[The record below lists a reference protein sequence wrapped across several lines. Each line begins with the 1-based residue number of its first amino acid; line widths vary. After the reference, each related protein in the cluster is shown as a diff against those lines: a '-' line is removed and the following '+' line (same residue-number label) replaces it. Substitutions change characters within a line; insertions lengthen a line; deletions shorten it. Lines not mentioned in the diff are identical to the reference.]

1 MIARPWIQTG
11 AVVLAALFS
20 SCGRDLEDK
29 APSAGVSRDRESGVA
44 SPGARAIEEPVE
56 RGRIRRIQIGNLYQ
70 LREEGRVLLV
80 DVRPS
85 FFFKLGHIPGAL
97 SLPLKSF
104 DSVFPDIRPQID
116 AARNAGSLV
125 VLYCANEECPDS
137 LTTAR
142 KLSELGYSSV
152 VYSGGWKEWKAAG
165 F

>member
-1 MIARPWIQTG
+1 MIARRWIQTG
-11 AVVLAALFS
+11 VTFLAVLFT
-20 SCGRDLEDK
+20 SCGRELQDK
-29 APSAGVSRDRESGVA
+29 APSVGAPEVRERVA
-44 SPGARAIEEPVE
+44 SPPGDRAQEESVE

-80 DVRPS
+80 DVRPA

-104 DSVFPDIRPQID
+104 DAIFPGIRPQID

-125 VLYCANEECPDS
+125 VLYCANEQCPDS

-152 VYSGGWKEWKAAG
+152 VYRGGWKEWKAAG